1 MDTRQYGP
9 ALFATVKQV
18 RSLLDE
24 GAPPAHARHDS
35 GGEETPGEYDDPRDG
50 RARAK

>member
-18 RSLLDE
+18 RSILDE
-24 GAPPAHARHDS
+24 GAPPAHTRHDGRDEPGSRRYDDS
-35 GGEETPGEYDDPRDG
+35 GGGG
-50 RARAK
+50 QGK